1 MIFKIPNILTIGRL
15 IMVPVLVFFFYLP
28 GQFGDWLTC
37 GIFVLASFTDFVDGF
52 LARLLKQQTKLGELL
67 DPIADK
73 ILVVTALVL
82 LVMNNVIQDL
92 SVIAAI
98 IIICREILVSGLR
111 EYLAKFKL
119 RMPVSQLAKI
129 KTFLQMFSISIL
141 LAGNSG
147 NELLFGYGLQ
157 IGIILLWGSA
167 ILTLY
172 TGYDYLKKELIMLL
186 TDLILFLFSLN
197 YCNYPITD

>member
-37 GIFVLASFTDFVDGF
+37 GVFVLASFTDFVDGF

-82 LVMNNVIQDL
+82 LVMNSVIQDL

-172 TGYDYLKKELIMLL
+172 TGYDYLKKGIDHAIDWFNTFFVLTKLL
-186 TDLILFLFSLN
+186 
-197 YCNYPITD
+197 

>member
-37 GIFVLASFTDFVDGF
+37 GVFVLASFTDFVDGF

-111 EYLAKFKL
+111 EYLL
-119 RMPVSQLAKI
+119 S
-129 KTFLQMFSISIL
+129 
-141 LAGNSG
+141 
-147 NELLFGYGLQ
+147 
-157 IGIILLWGSA
+157 
-167 ILTLY
+167 
-172 TGYDYLKKELIMLL
+172 LIH
-186 TDLILFLFSLN
+186 I
-197 YCNYPITD
+197 

>member
-172 TGYDYLKKELIMLL
+172 TGYDYLKKGIDHAIDWFKTFFVLTKLL
-186 TDLILFLFSLN
+186 
-197 YCNYPITD
+197 

>member
-37 GIFVLASFTDFVDGF
+37 GVFVLASFTDFVDGF

-129 KTFLQMFSISIL
+129 KNFLQMFSISIL

-172 TGYDYLKKELIMLL
+172 TGYDYLKKGI
-186 TDLILFLFSLN
+186 DHAI
-197 YCNYPITD
+197 D

>member
-37 GIFVLASFTDFVDGF
+37 GVFVLASFTDFVDGF

-67 DPIADK
+67 DPVADK

-147 NELLFGYGLQ
+147 NELLFDYGLQ

-172 TGYDYLKKELIMLL
+172 TGYDYLKKGI
-186 TDLILFLFSLN
+186 DHAI
-197 YCNYPITD
+197 D